1 MVMRISTSAM
11 HDLAVTAMLRQQSLL
26 AKTQNQIATGK
37 RVQTPADDP
46 VAAAQLY
53 ELTRSQSL
61 VDQYGYNSIA
71 VTGRL
76 QIEEQALADSTTVL
90 QRVRELVLQA
100 NTATLTDS
108 DRQAIATELRARGG
122 ELQGIANRKDGNGD
136 YLFAGF
142 AAATQPFARDGS
154 GRMAYLGDA
163 GQRQLQVDDTQF
175 VADSDPGSA
184 VFGDIRAGNGTFTTA
199 AAAGNTGSGVL
210 DTGSITDRTQWVSD
224 TYTLAFTTP
233 TTWQV
238 TDSGGNTV
246 AGGNYVDGGTIAFRG
261 AQVSISGVPA
271 AGDSYTL
278 AAAGTQ
284 DVFATLDQLA
294 STLVAG
300 AGNDASRARLA
311 TSLNASLQ
319 QIDQAMEHFSTVR
332 ATVGAR
338 LSLLTDAESARQ
350 GRSAD
355 LTTAVSNLQDL
366 DYAAAVSRMNQQ
378 YVSLQAAQQSYASI
392 AKLSLFNYL

>member
-11 HDLAVTAMLRQQSLL
+11 HDLAVTAMLRQQALL
-26 AKTQNQIATGK
+26 AKTQNQLATGK

-53 ELTRSQSL
+53 ELTRSQSQ
-61 VDQYGYNSIA
+61 VDQYGNNSTA

-90 QRVRELVLQA
+90 QRVRELVLRA
-100 NTATLTDS
+100 NTATLTDT
-108 DRQAIATELRARGG
+108 DRQAIATELRARSG

-136 YLFAGF
+136 FLFAGY
-142 AAATQPFARDGS
+142 AATTQPFARDGS

-163 GQRQLQVDDTQF
+163 GVRALQVDDSQF

-184 VFGDIRAGNGTFTTA
+184 VFRDIRAGNGTFTTA
-199 AAAGNTGSGVL
+199 VAAGNTGSGVL
-210 DTGSITDRTQWVSD
+210 DTGSITDRTQWIAG

-233 TTWQV
+233 DTWQV
-238 TDSGGNTV
+238 TNSGGNTV
-246 AGGNYVDGGTIAFRG
+246 ASGNYVDGGTIAFRG
-261 AQVSISGVPA
+261 AQVSVSGVPA
-271 AGDSYTL
+271 AGDSFTL

-284 DVFATLDQLA
+284 DVFTSLDQLA
-294 STLVAG
+294 SALDGG
-300 AGNDASRARLA
+300 ASNDASRARLA

-338 LSLLTDAESARQ
+338 LSLLSDAESARQ
-350 GRSAD
+350 SRSAD
-355 LTTAVSNLQDL
+355 LSTAVSNLQDL

-392 AKLSLFNYL
+392 SKLSLFNYL